1 MQEREY
7 DIVII
12 GSGAGGG
19 AAAKEL
25 APLCADGV
33 KIAVLEMGAK
43 LKEEEYTG
51 REVEMSRRLYIDSG
65 GTLTK
70 DRAMT
75 LAYGRAYGG
84 STVVYTG
91 TSLTMPEE
99 VVERWNVPG
108 LEYED
113 LHRRSLKYLE
123 ENNVHLLPE
132 DELNDNNRLFL
143 KGCTKLGYHVE
154 QFPINTKGC
163 LSVQPRLPQPGQAG
177 HSPGAAA
184 AGGGRGGRGDH
195 QLPGHQDRGQGL
207 RGGGDGSRFWRA
219 FALGAGRVSGQGQG
233 SGRVRRR
240 SGQLAG
246 PPPTLGIR

>member
-25 APLCADGV
+25 APLCAGGV

-65 GTLTK
+65 GTQTK

-75 LAYGRAYGG
+75 LAYGQAYGG

-108 LEYED
+108 LEFED
-113 LHRRSLKYLE
+113 LHRRSVKYLE

-132 DELNDNNRLFL
+132 DELNDNNRLFRRAVSDQHQGMPFL
-143 KGCTKLGYHVE
+143 E
-154 QFPINTKGC
+154 P
-163 LSVQPRLPQPGQAG
+163 VQPRLPQPGQAG

-184 AGGGRGGRGDH
+184 AGGGRGRRGDH
-195 QLPGHQDRGQGL
+195 QLPGDKDRGQDL
-207 RGGGDGSRFWRA
+207 RGGGDGSRFR
-219 FALGAGRVSGQGQG
+219 
-233 SGRVRRR
+233 
-240 SGQLAG
+240 
-246 PPPTLGIR
+246 